1 MSLKASLVCTALGA
15 GMLALSGVNASAAI
29 ACTGNVCWHV
39 QERYDY
45 PPSARIVVH
54 EDDWRAGPGILSA
67 NTKAVVIGTAT
78 AGPIG
83 KIERAALQSKAAG
96 NAGGFFRSN
105 REAAAKQS
113 LRLWVACKNT
123 NVGRV

>member
-1 MSLKASLVCTALGA
+1 LIRNQTVEVPLMSLKASLVCTALGA

-54 EDDWRAGPGILSA
+54 EDDWRAGPGM
-67 NTKAVVIGTAT
+67 T
-78 AGPIG
+78 
-83 KIERAALQSKAAG
+83 
-96 NAGGFFRSN
+96 FR
-105 REAAAKQS
+105 EHE
-113 LRLWVACKNT
+113 
-123 NVGRV
+123 GRGYWHGDSWTDW